1 MDAVWQ
7 KLGSRD
13 YVMMDNPSDD
23 VDDPGDSFEYDEHG
37 CLVQFTPEAFD
48 YFMLANANSAR
59 VAEVLRRLQGS
70 RDHFQAASDDPYV
83 EGQMDSIRQLLASS
97 EVRLRTPIT
106 QLALMRLSLKCQSA
120 IQRFND
126 ERMQERRASVWLQ
139 F

>member
-1 MDAVWQ
+1 MDAGWQ
-7 KLGSRD
+7 KRGSRD
-13 YVMMDNPSDD
+13 YDMTGNPSDD
-23 VDDPGDSFEYDEHG
+23 VDDPADSFEYDEHG

-48 YFMLANANSAR
+48 YFMLANASQAR

-70 RDHFQAASDDPYV
+70 RALFQASSDDLYV
-83 EGQMDSIRQLLASS
+83 ECQMDSIRQLLASS
-97 EVRLRTPIT
+97 EERLLSPIT

-120 IQRFND
+120 IQRFSD